1 MDMVSSFLHKVQK
14 TGRINVRECTPGLDL
29 LRHYGNETSGGAL
42 SARHLIRPVS
52 NYVENGPPM
61 NRKRA
66 YQNLFLLSRQ
76 KNQKNQ
82 LLQLDPELK
91 PSPLGDR
98 FPPHR
103 GKMSHSDKRGS
114 RWRVAPDEG
123 YLGKYAAI
131 LRPHQSP
138 SVTASPDRG
147 KPLGR
152 CRFRKSLPPDGG
164 RWMRTQ

>member
-1 MDMVSSFLHKVQK
+1 MVSSFLHKVQK

-76 KNQKNQ
+76 KNKKN
-82 LLQLDPELK
+82 
-91 PSPLGDR
+91 R
-98 FPPHR
+98 
-103 GKMSHSDKRGS
+103 HS
-114 RWRVAPDEG
+114 RVKIHK
-123 YLGKYAAI
+123 L
-131 LRPHQSP
+131 
-138 SVTASPDRG
+138 
-147 KPLGR
+147 
-152 CRFRKSLPPDGG
+152 SLSNVYQ
-164 RWMRTQ
+164 TC